1 MKNYIFR
8 FRNNFTNN
16 VEGIFN
22 MRDNDIITMQFDPD
36 NYSMEQ
42 YSGMDDKNGTR
53 IFENDIVGHVTY
65 PTQFSPETQVVKG
78 IIKYVA
84 PSFVVYS
91 FTTSRLIWIATLT
104 DDSKNIQVLGDI
116 SHENVEN
123 LLH

>member
-22 MRDNDIITMQFDPD
+22 MRDDNIATMQFDPD
-36 NYSMEQ
+36 NYSIEQ
-42 YSGMDDKNGTR
+42 YSGMDDKNGTK
-53 IFENDIVGHVTY
+53 IFENDIVGHA
-65 PTQFSPETQVVKG
+65 TQYSPETEIVKG

-91 FTTSRLIWIATLT
+91 FTTSRLIWIGTLT
-104 DDSKNIQVLGDI
+104 DDPKNIQVLGDI